1 MTGALWAAAS
11 GLGFGVFQSLNRRA
25 IAAMDVQLAT
35 FVQLVIACV
44 VLVAIAVAAGD
55 AGRLTDAP
63 AAAIAYFV
71 AGGLI
76 HFFAGWTLL
85 NMSQKRIG
93 AARTSPLIA
102 TTPMFGVAVAFVT
115 LGELPGA
122 LAWLGILL
130 ITAGAYGVAVGRLG
144 PAAGPASWRD
154 SAFGLGTA
162 CAWSI
167 SPVFIR
173 EGLDGLHSPL
183 LGLTLGLVA
192 AVIVFGATL
201 PFRRGSLLHEPV
213 VWDAMSFKLLAGVF
227 VALSTWGR
235 WIALDETGIGV
246 VLALGLLSVPVVL
259 FLSPVLMGRHVEHV
273 TAHIWLGALLVIG
286 GSLLLVARTL

>member
-1 MTGALWAAAS
+1 MSGAVWAAAS
-11 GLGFGVFQSLNRRA
+11 GVGFGVFQSLNRRA

-35 FVQLVIACV
+35 FLQLVIACV
-44 VLVAIAVAAGD
+44 VLVAVAGAAGD
-55 AGRLTDAP
+55 AGRVRDAP

-102 TTPMFGVAVAFVT
+102 TTPMFGVAVAFVM
-115 LGELPGA
+115 LGELPGP

-144 PAAGPASWRD
+144 PATGAASWRD
-154 SAFGLGTA
+154 SSFGLGTA
-162 CAWSI
+162 FAWSI
-167 SPVFIR
+167 SPVLIR
-173 EGLDGLHSPL
+173 KGLEGLNSPL
-183 LGLTLGLVA
+183 LGLTLGLIA
-192 AVIVFGATL
+192 AVLVFGATL
-201 PFRRGSLLHEPV
+201 PFRRVSLLHEPV
-213 VWDAMSFKLLAGVF
+213 VWDALSFKVLAGVF

-273 TAHIWLGALLVIG
+273 SAQIWLGALLVIV